1 MKKKTQNSLFI
12 FLTKRYK
19 HKLPRIQRNSR
30 LGSIK
35 SREQKKI
42 HETFIAKE

>member
-35 SREQKKI
+35 SREQKKN
-42 HETFIAKE
+42 T